1 MNEKK
6 VYIQGKTIFWYL
18 LCVDFVV
25 NPFVL
30 AKEFRDEIRES
41 SWRKTIFGKI
51 FGLIH
56 PRQVFQKKL
65 IWHLRSYYFQTLFF
79 NPYSPV
85 VIIEKN
91 NFTEKFS
98 EYLKAELGLDPQI
111 KYNTFEKCLLDDV
124 LALVK
129 NGCLEMK
136 IKDAE
141 NRIELH

>member
-1 MNEKK
+1 MGEKK
-6 VYIQGKTIFWYL
+6 VCIQGKTIFWYL

-30 AKEFRDEIRES
+30 AKEFRDELRES
-41 SWRKTIFGKI
+41 NWGKIIFGKI
-51 FGLIH
+51 FELIY

-111 KYNTFEKCLLDDV
+111 KYNTFEKCLLADV

-129 NGCLEMK
+129 NGCFEMK
-136 IKDAE
+136 IRDEE
-141 NRIELH
+141 NKIEFM